1 MLNDSGYGRNELTVI
16 QYGMKQSGVRS
27 LHIVINGMR
36 WRCGREAVMQAASNP
51 AHQRP
56 AIVATWAIWELPQ
69 WLRRFVAATILV
81 YAAALVVAAAR
92 LPPRLHDLEVFGV
105 LLAFG
110 VATVELTRRT
120 GEPAGL
126 IKDLHGVWQL
136 PAALLLPPLYG
147 LIAPVPILV
156 LSQLRIRHALVYR
169 RAFTA
174 AAIGL
179 SLGATSLVFHA
190 ALHPVGASLYGSPSG
205 QLRWVLLATG
215 CAALRTLINKGL
227 VVTAVKGSEPTASLR
242 ELAWDREVVYND
254 VAELCLSVVIVFAV
268 AHVSLMIAFALPFV
282 TLLQRSF
289 RHTQLAG
296 EARIDGKTGLLNAV
310 TWQREAHTEVSRAV
324 RTRTPLAVAMV
335 DIDHF
340 KAVNDTYGH
349 LAGDAVL
356 ARISAALRDLL
367 RDYDIV
373 GRFGGEEFAIL
384 LPHTAA
390 AEARDI
396 AERLRLRLAEIITQV
411 TAGAGSVSLRITV
424 SIGIAALQEA
434 RRDLD
439 ELLAA
444 ADSALYQAKQ
454 SGRNMTCVIGDAGV
468 STSG

>member
-1 MLNDSGYGRNELTVI
+1 M
-16 QYGMKQSGVRS
+16 
-27 LHIVINGMR
+27 
-36 WRCGREAVMQAASNP
+36 EAAPARAAVHP
-51 AHQRP
+51 AVT
-56 AIVATWAIWELPQ
+56 ANWAIWELPR
-69 WLRRFVAATILV
+69 WLRRYVVAVIAV
-81 YAAALVVAAAR
+81 YAAALAIAAAR
-92 LPPRLHDLEVFGV
+92 LPSHLHDLQVFGV

-126 IKDLHGVWQL
+126 IKDLHGVWLL
-136 PAALLLPPLYG
+136 PVALLLPPFYG
-147 LIAPVPILV
+147 LIAMVPILV
-156 LSQLRIRHALVYR
+156 LSQLRIRCTLIYR
-169 RAFTA
+169 RVFTA
-174 AAIGL
+174 AAVGL
-179 SLGATSLVFHA
+179 SLGAASLVFHA
-190 ALHPVGASLYGSPSG
+190 ALNPVGASLSGSPSG
-205 QLRWVLLATG
+205 ELRWVLLAAC
-215 CAALRTLINKGL
+215 CAALRTLINKAL

-242 ELAWDREVVYND
+242 QLAWDREVVYND
-254 VAELCLSVVIVFAV
+254 VAELCLSVVMVFAV

-296 EARIDGKTGLLNAV
+296 EARIDGKTGLLNAA

-324 RTRTPLAVAMV
+324 RTRTPLAVAMM

-356 ARISAALRDLL
+356 VGISAALRGLL
-367 RDYDIV
+367 RNYDIV

-384 LPHTAA
+384 LPHTTA

-396 AERLRLRLAEIITQV
+396 AERLRVRLAKVITPV
-411 TAGAGSVSLRITV
+411 ADGTESVPLRITV
-424 SIGIAALQEA
+424 SIGVAALEEA

-454 SGRNMTCVIGDAGV
+454 SGRNMTCLIGDTGV

>member
-1 MLNDSGYGRNELTVI
+1 
-16 QYGMKQSGVRS
+16 
-27 LHIVINGMR
+27 
-36 WRCGREAVMQAASNP
+36 MQAVSSP
-51 AHQRP
+51 ARQRP
-56 AIVATWAIWELPQ
+56 AIVANWAIWELPR
-69 WLRRFVAATILV
+69 WLRRFVLATILA
-81 YAAALVVAAAR
+81 YAAALGVAAAR
-92 LPPRLHDLEVFGV
+92 LPAHLHDLEVFGI

-147 LIAPVPILV
+147 LMASVPILV
-156 LSQLRIRHALVYR
+156 LSQLRIRRALIYR

-179 SLGATSLVFHA
+179 SLGAASLVFHA
-190 ALHPVGASLYGSPSG
+190 ALHPAGASLSGLPSG
-205 QLRWVLLATG
+205 QLRWVLLAAG

-242 ELAWDREVVYND
+242 QLAWDREVIYND

-268 AHVSLMIAFALPFV
+268 AHISLMIAFALPFV

-296 EARIDGKTGLLNAV
+296 EARIDGKTGLLNAA

-324 RTRTPLAVAMV
+324 RTHTPVAVAMM

-340 KAVNDTYGH
+340 KAVNDSYGH

-356 ARISAALRDLL
+356 AGLSAALRGLL

-384 LPHTAA
+384 LPHTTA

-396 AERLRLRLAEIITQV
+396 AERLRVRLAKIITPV
-411 TAGAGSVSLRITV
+411 TAGAESVPLRITV
-424 SIGIAALQEA
+424 SIGVAALEEA

-454 SGRNMTCVIGDAGV
+454 SGRNMTCLIGDSGV
-468 STSG
+468 STIS

>member
-1 MLNDSGYGRNELTVI
+1 M
-16 QYGMKQSGVRS
+16 
-27 LHIVINGMR
+27 
-36 WRCGREAVMQAASNP
+36 EAVSNR
-51 AHQRP
+51 ARRRP
-56 AIVATWAIWELPQ
+56 AIAATWAIWELPV
-69 WLRRFVAATILV
+69 WLRRFVVTTVLA
-81 YAAALVVAAAR
+81 YAAALAVAAAR
-92 LPPRLHDLEVFGV
+92 LPLHAHDLQVFAL

-110 VATVELTRRT
+110 GATVELTRRS

-126 IKDLHGVWQL
+126 SKDLHGVWYL

-147 LIAPVPILV
+147 LTAIAPILA
-156 LSQLRIRHALVYR
+156 LNQWRIRRTLVYR
-169 RAFTA
+169 RVFTA
-174 AAIGL
+174 AATGL
-179 SLGATSLVFHA
+179 SLGAASLTFHA
-190 ALHPVGASLYGSPSG
+190 AVRPLGASLSGLPSS
-205 QLRWVLLATG
+205 QLRWILLAAC
-215 CAALRTLINKGL
+215 CAALKTLINKAL

-242 ELAWDREVVYND
+242 QLAWDREVVYND

-268 AHVSLMIAFALPFV
+268 AHISLMIVFALPFV

-296 EARIDGKTGLLNAV
+296 EARVDGKTGLLNAA

-324 RTRTPLAVAMV
+324 RTRTPLAVAMM

-356 ARISAALRDLL
+356 AGISAALRGLL

-384 LPHTAA
+384 LPQTTA

-396 AERLRLRLAEIITQV
+396 AERLRVRLAKIITPV
-411 TAGAGSVSLRITV
+411 TSGAESVPLRITV
-424 SIGIAALQEA
+424 SIGVAALEEA

-454 SGRNMTCVIGDAGV
+454 SGRNMTCLIGESGV
-468 STSG
+468 RTSG

>member
-1 MLNDSGYGRNELTVI
+1 MWY
-16 QYGMKQSGVRS
+16 
-27 LHIVINGMR
+27 
-36 WRCGREAVMQAASNP
+36 
-51 AHQRP
+51 
-56 AIVATWAIWELPQ
+56 
-69 WLRRFVAATILV
+69 
-81 YAAALVVAAAR
+81 
-92 LPPRLHDLEVFGV
+92 
-105 LLAFG
+105 
-110 VATVELTRRT
+110 
-120 GEPAGL
+120 
-126 IKDLHGVWQL
+126 L

-147 LIAPVPILV
+147 LIAPIPVLV
-156 LSQLRIRHALVYR
+156 LSQLLIRRTLIYR

-179 SLGATSLVFHA
+179 SLGAASLVFHA
-190 ALHPVGASLYGSPSG
+190 ALHPVGASLSGSPSS
-205 QLRWVLLATG
+205 QLRWVLLAAA
-215 CAALRTLINKGL
+215 CAVLRTLINKTL

-242 ELAWDREVVYND
+242 QLAWDREVVYND

-268 AHVSLMIAFALPFV
+268 AHISIMIAFALPFV

-324 RTRTPLAVAMV
+324 RTRTPLAVAMM
-335 DIDHF
+335 DIDRF
-340 KAVNDTYGH
+340 KTVNDTHGH

-356 ARISAALRDLL
+356 AGISAALRDLL

-384 LPHTAA
+384 LPHTTA

-396 AERLRLRLAEIITQV
+396 AERLRLRIAEIITPV
-411 TAGAGSVSLRITV
+411 TAGAESVPLRITV
-424 SIGIAALQEA
+424 SIGVAVLEEA

-454 SGRNMTCVIGDAGV
+454 SGRNTTCIIGDAGV
-468 STSG
+468 SASG

>member
-1 MLNDSGYGRNELTVI
+1 M
-16 QYGMKQSGVRS
+16 
-27 LHIVINGMR
+27 
-36 WRCGREAVMQAASNP
+36 EAAPSRV
-51 AHQRP
+51 HQHP
-56 AIVATWAIWELPQ
+56 AITANWAIWELPC
-69 WLRRFVAATILV
+69 WLRRYVIAVVAV
-81 YAAALVVAAAR
+81 YAAALAVAAAR
-92 LPPRLHDLEVFGV
+92 LPPHLHDLEVFGV

-126 IKDLHGVWQL
+126 IKDLHGVWYL

-147 LIAPVPILV
+147 LIAPVPVLV
-156 LSQLRIRHALVYR
+156 LSQLRIRRTLVYR

-179 SLGATSLVFHA
+179 SLGAASLVFHA
-190 ALHPVGASLYGSPSG
+190 ALHPVGASLSGSPSS
-205 QLRWVLLATG
+205 QLRWVLLAAG
-215 CAALRTLINKGL
+215 CAALRTLINKAL
-227 VVTAVKGSEPTASLR
+227 VVTAVKGSEPAASLR
-242 ELAWDREVVYND
+242 QLAWDREVVYND

-268 AHVSLMIAFALPFV
+268 AHVSIMIAFALPFV

-324 RTRTPLAVAMV
+324 RTRTPLAIAMM

-340 KAVNDTYGH
+340 KTVNDTYGH

-396 AERLRLRLAEIITQV
+396 AERLRLRLAEIITPV
-411 TAGAGSVSLRITV
+411 TAGAASVSLRITV
-424 SIGIAALQEA
+424 SIGVAALQEA

>member
-1 MLNDSGYGRNELTVI
+1 M
-16 QYGMKQSGVRS
+16 
-27 LHIVINGMR
+27 
-36 WRCGREAVMQAASNP
+36 EAVSSRARR
-51 AHQRP
+51 RP
-56 AIVATWAIWELPQ
+56 AFLATWAIWELPV
-69 WLRRFVAATILV
+69 WLRRFVVATVLA
-81 YAAALVVAAAR
+81 YLAALAVAAAR
-92 LPPRLHDLEVFGV
+92 LSPHLHDLEVFAV

-126 IKDLHGVWQL
+126 VKDLHGVWYL
-136 PAALLLPPLYG
+136 PVALLLPPLYG
-147 LIAPVPILV
+147 LISMVPILA
-156 LSQLRIRHALVYR
+156 LNQLRIRRTLVYR
-169 RAFTA
+169 RVFTA
-174 AAIGL
+174 AATGL
-179 SLGATSLVFHA
+179 SLGAASVAFRATVHSL
-190 ALHPVGASLYGSPSG
+190 GASLSGSPSS
-205 QLRWVLLATG
+205 QLRWVLLAAC
-215 CAALRTLINKGL
+215 CAALKTLINKAL

-242 ELAWDREVVYND
+242 QLAWDREVVYND

-268 AHVSLMIAFALPFV
+268 AHVSVMIAFALPFV

-296 EARIDGKTGLLNAV
+296 EARIDGKTGLLNAA

-324 RTRTPLAVAMV
+324 RTHTPLAVAMM

-356 ARISAALRDLL
+356 AGISAALRSLL

-373 GRFGGEEFAIL
+373 GRFGGEDFAIL
-384 LPHTAA
+384 LPQTTA

-396 AERLRLRLAEIITQV
+396 AERLRVRLAKIITPV
-411 TAGAGSVSLRITV
+411 TAGVESVPLQITV
-424 SIGIAALQEA
+424 SIGVAALEEA

-454 SGRNMTCVIGDAGV
+454 SGRNMTCLIGEAGV
-468 STSG
+468 TASG